1 MTGRLFYTL
10 LAGLFLMVSAC
21 TTSVQQIPENVT
33 NERHKSSD
41 TGMDGAGDSSE
52 GATTGDGSRT
62 MGLDDKGDLSM
73 VTLEALDSGELDNVV
88 YFDYDSDQVQDK
100 SLPLITSV
108 AEALVAHSERQLRLE
123 GHADERGTREYNL
136 ALGERRAQAVR
147 ARLEALGV
155 GSDQLDIVSYGEE
168 RPAVTGSDETS
179 WQQNRRVELVI
190 P

>member
-1 MTGRLFYTL
+1 MIGRLFYTL
-10 LAGLFLMVSAC
+10 LAGLFLAVSAC
-21 TTSVQQIPENVT
+21 TTSVQQIPESVT
-33 NERHKSSD
+33 DEGHKSSD
-41 TGMDGAGDSSE
+41 TGIDGAGDSAE
-52 GATTGDGSRT
+52 GTTGDGSKM

-73 VTLEALDSGELDNVV
+73 VTLEALDSGDLDNVV
-88 YFDYDSDQVQDK
+88 YFDYDSDQVQDA

-108 AEALVAHSERQLRLE
+108 AEALVARPERQLRLE

-147 ARLEALGV
+147 ARFEALGV

-179 WQQNRRVELVI
+179 WQQNRRVELVV